1 MCASAAD
8 ALRRNWSTGVRH
20 IKIRI
25 PDNVRKIIAAF
36 EGAGYEACAVGGCV
50 RDALLGREPQDW
62 DIATSAR
69 PEETKALFRRTVDTG
84 IKHGTVTV
92 LLGSD
97 AYEVTTYRVDG
108 AYEDGRH
115 PKSVTFTPSLR
126 EDLARRDFTI
136 NAMAYSDSLGLVD
149 LFGGM
154 DDLRAGVIRC
164 VGVPEERFGEDAL
177 RILRALRFSAQ
188 LGFTID
194 PATEAAV
201 VRLAPTLEKISAE
214 RIREEMTK
222 LLVSD
227 DPGKVRKLY
236 ETGITR
242 VILPEFDVLM
252 ETEQD
257 GRYHLFNVGEHTI
270 RVIEHVSADPV
281 MRWTALLHDI
291 GKPRSRQIDEMKGR
305 IHFKG
310 HGPAGAK
317 LAEEILRRLKFDNA
331 TIETAVKLIR
341 WHVMRF
347 ERGEYDIRWCLNEI
361 GPERFP
367 LLMELQRADA
377 YGKKPETLSDSLAR
391 CDRVERMCD
400 EILARG
406 DCFRMSDLAVKGAD
420 LIEAGM
426 APGPEMGEILGRML
440 EDVLNEPS
448 HNDKEYLMRIYT

>member
-1 MCASAAD
+1 M
-8 ALRRNWSTGVRH
+8 
-20 IKIRI
+20 KIRI
-25 PDNVRKIIAAF
+25 PDNVRTIIAAF

-92 LLGSD
+92 LLGSE

-108 AYEDGRH
+108 DYEDGRH

-154 DDLRAGVIRC
+154 EDLRAGVIRC
-164 VGVPEERFGEDAL
+164 VGDPGERFGEDAL

-188 LGFTID
+188 LGFAVD

-201 VRLAPTLEKISAE
+201 IRLAPTLEKISAE

-227 DPGKVRKLY
+227 DPGKVLKLY

-242 VILPEFDVLM
+242 VILPEFDMMM

-257 GRYHLFNVGEHTI
+257 SRYHLYNVGEHTL
-270 RVIEHVSADPV
+270 RVLEHVSADPL
-281 MRWTALLHDI
+281 MRWTALLHDV
-291 GKPRSRQIDEMKGR
+291 GKPHSRQIDEVKGR

-331 TIETAVKLIR
+331 TIESAVKLIR

-347 ERGEYDIRWCLNEI
+347 ERGEFDIRWCLNEI

-377 YGKKPETLSDSLAR
+377 YGKRPETLSDSLAR
-391 CDRVERMCD
+391 CDRVQSTCD

-406 DCFRMSDLAVKGAD
+406 DCFLMRDLAVKGAD
-420 LIEAGM
+420 LIEAGI
-426 APGPEMGEILGRML
+426 APGPEMGEILERML
-440 EDVLNEPS
+440 KDVLRKPEHNEK
-448 HNDKEYLMRIYT
+448 NFLMDHYARKRF